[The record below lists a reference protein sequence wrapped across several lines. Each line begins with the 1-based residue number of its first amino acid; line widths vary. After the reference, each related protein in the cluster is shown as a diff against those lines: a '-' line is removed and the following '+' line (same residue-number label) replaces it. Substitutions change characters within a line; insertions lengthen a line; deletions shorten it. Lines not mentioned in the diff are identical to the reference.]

1 MRPMATK
8 RKRRR
13 FTGEKKAK
21 IAVEALREQ
30 KTLAEI
36 ASMHECHPNQVTKW
50 KKDALDGLPL
60 IFSGKPSDRSEEK
73 LIAGLYE
80 QIGRLKVELE
90 WLKKKWA
97 ALS

>member
-1 MRPMATK
+1 MATK

-13 FTGEKKAK
+13 FTAERKAK

-30 KTLAEI
+30 KTVAEI
-36 ASMHECHPNQVTKW
+36 ASTYECHPNQVAKW
-50 KKDALDGLPL
+50 KKDALEGLPQV
-60 IFSGKPSDRSEEK
+60 FSGKPSDRSEEK
-73 LIAGLYE
+73 QTASLYE

-97 ALS
+97 VFS

>member
-1 MRPMATK
+1 MATK

-13 FTGEKKAK
+13 FTAERKAK

-30 KTLAEI
+30 KTVAEI
-36 ASMHECHPNQVTKW
+36 ASTYECHPNQVAKW
-50 KKDALDGLPL
+50 KKDALEGLPL
-60 IFSGKPSDRSEEK
+60 VFSGKPNDRSDEK
-73 LIAGLYE
+73 QTASLYE

-97 ALS
+97 AFS